1 MVCVQN
7 KFFMKFISNIN
18 DLSIRKKLV
27 FSFLIVVFIPIMI
40 TGYYLTHQLRQI
52 SIKDAMN
59 KSMDDNKRIA
69 KQVNAIL
76 QVPINISSQLLLDN
90 QLEKFAN
97 TKYINNSQYVE
108 AFQQYKRFDEYMDL
122 YDFVSNLRFYM
133 NNPTMIDN
141 WRVIQPDKSEE
152 KKVWYKEAV
161 KHRGYIGWY
170 FTEDFTKNN
179 RKYLTLVRRIDF
191 LHDNS
196 YGLLVLDLD
205 RSYFDSILDEYT
217 SPTLIINGRDI
228 IASSKK
234 GLIEHDITQLPLKL
248 LKNNGTFD
256 IMLQNHSYKMV
267 ITSIKPESSYNNFKI
282 VTMVPV
288 KSITAN
294 ANKTSMLALTLILI
308 SSIIAII
315 LIYFFSKFLSNR
327 ISRLSTQINEITK
340 GNLDTKLNLAGND
353 EIGKLANQ
361 FNFMIDNI
369 KKLMSDIK
377 EAEILKNLQVIRE
390 KEIKFKMLASQIN
403 PHFLYNV
410 LESIRM
416 KALINGDKETSHIV
430 KQLGYL
436 MRRNLEVSSS
446 DVPLTSEFEMVQSYL
461 EIQKF
466 RFGTRL
472 SYDIFI
478 DSLSKPINIP
488 PLSVQPLVEN
498 ALIHGLRNKEKDGFV
513 SLKARMID
521 HELLIEVVDNG
532 QGISQDKLKEIKE
545 RLNDINDNDGR
556 HIGLSNVHQRLRL
569 AYGESYG
576 LKVESEPNFG
586 TRVYFTIPLGGIKSA

>member
-1 MVCVQN
+1 MRKRVLL
-7 KFFMKFISNIN
+7 KYLTNIN

-27 FSFLIVVFIPIMI
+27 FSFFIVVFIPIMI

-52 SIKDAMN
+52 SINDAM
-59 KSMDDNKRIA
+59 KQSLDDNKRIA
-69 KQVNAIL
+69 KQANSLL
-76 QVPINISSQLLLDN
+76 QIPISISSQLLIDN
-90 QLEKFAN
+90 QLEEFAN
-97 TKYINNSQYVE
+97 TKYENKSQYVS

-122 YDFVSNLRFYM
+122 YDFVSNIRFYM

-141 WRVIQPDKSEE
+141 WRVIQPDGIEQ
-152 KKVWYKEAV
+152 KKPWYAEAV

-170 FTEDFTKNN
+170 YAEDFTKNN

-191 LHDNS
+191 LHDNN

-205 RSYFDSILDEYT
+205 HSYFNTILDEYT
-217 SPTLIINGRDI
+217 SPTIIINGSDI
-228 IASSKK
+228 ITASKND
-234 GLIEHDITQLPLKL
+234 LIENDITPLPSKL

-256 IMLQNHSYKMV
+256 LKVHNHSYKLV
-267 ITSIKPESSYNNFKI
+267 ISSLKPESSYNNFKI
-282 VTMVPV
+282 VTIVPV
-288 KSITAN
+288 KTITKVAN
-294 ANKTSMLALTLILI
+294 QASMLAFVFILI

-327 ISRLSTQINEITK
+327 ISRLSIQINEVTK
-340 GNLDTKLNLAGND
+340 GNLDTKLDLAGND

-369 KKLMSDIK
+369 KNLLNDIK
-377 EAEILKNLQVIRE
+377 EAEALKNLQVIRE

-416 KALINGDKETSHIV
+416 KALINGDKETSDIV
-430 KQLGYL
+430 KKLGYL

-446 DVPLTSEFEMVQSYL
+446 DVPVKSEFEMVESYL
-461 EIQKF
+461 AIQKF
-466 RFGTRL
+466 RFGSRL
-472 SYDIFI
+472 SYDIYM
-478 DSLSKPINIP
+478 DPLAKTINIP

-513 SLKARMID
+513 SLKARLINN
-521 HELLIEVVDNG
+521 ELLIEVVDNG
-532 QGISQDKLKEIKE
+532 QGISQEKLKEIKE
-545 RLNDINDNDGR
+545 RLNEMNDLDGK
-556 HIGLSNVHQRLRL
+556 HIGLSNVHQRLLL
-569 AYGESYG
+569 AYGENYG
-576 LKVESEPNFG
+576 IKVESEPNFE